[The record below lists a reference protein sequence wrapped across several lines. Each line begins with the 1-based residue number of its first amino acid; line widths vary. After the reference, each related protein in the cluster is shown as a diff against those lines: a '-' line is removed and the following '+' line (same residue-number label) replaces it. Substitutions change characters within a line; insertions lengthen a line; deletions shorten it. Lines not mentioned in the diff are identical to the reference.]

1 MPRYLIRRL
10 GQALLVVAG
19 VVVLTFVVMRLVP
32 GDPAVAF
39 AGPKATPERA
49 RRGARSGSGWTT
61 RCRCSSGTTSGT
73 W

>member
-1 MPRYLIRRL
+1 MPRHVARRL

-19 VVVLTFVVMRLVP
+19 VVGLTFVVTRMVP

-39 AGPKATPERA
+39 AGPKATPEQLAQA
-49 RRGARSGSGWTT
+49 RERFGLDD
-61 RCRCSSGTTSGT
+61 RCRPSSGTTSGT